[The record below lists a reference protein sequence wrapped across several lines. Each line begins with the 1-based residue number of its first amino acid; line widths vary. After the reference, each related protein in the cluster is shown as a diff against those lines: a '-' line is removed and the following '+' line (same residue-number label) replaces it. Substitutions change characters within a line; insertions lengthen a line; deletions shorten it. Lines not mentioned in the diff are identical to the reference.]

1 MNRTFLCA
9 TILVAAALAAELP
22 VQQVIL
28 YKNGIGYFVRSGE
41 VKAGEAAR
49 LEFKAGEMND
59 VLKSLVIFDEGGK
72 VSGLRYDSSEPL
84 ATKLAEFPFQ
94 LGDRQPLSTLLDQV
108 KGTRVE
114 LKTGPETLAGSV
126 VSARE
131 IPPGEKQ
138 PQREEVTLLLDSG
151 ELRTVDLGGV
161 TAMRFSDPVLQDQ
174 LVKYLGRVA
183 AGRSREKRGVTVD
196 SIGDRTRRLTVSY
209 VVPAPVWKSSY
220 RLAFTG
226 AAEPTLEGWAIVD
239 NTTGED
245 WTKIRLALVSGRPVS
260 FITNLYEPRLVARQ
274 TAELPEEEAEAPEL
288 YGGAFLA
295 PNAVPTQVVPP
306 PPLPGSAATSMDAHR
321 VRNLP
326 MAGRDAGG
334 LLKLIPGMGMPSTVS
349 APAEAAERGELFEY
363 RFDAPVTVRNGESAM
378 LPFLQQKVAAR
389 KLLVFSTAASE
400 FPRNAV
406 ELNNNTGKT
415 LDGGPITVFDGSTY
429 AGEALMET
437 FKAGDKRLVSYA
449 VDLGTRVATTLDSA
463 DDLVRE
469 IHVRRGVLTV
479 RSASRETKTYTVH
492 NVDAKPKTL
501 IVEHAIR
508 PGYRLIDGKP
518 AETTASAYRF
528 EMKLAPQGTVR
539 LPVTEE
545 QLESETTEL
554 TNATSDF
561 LLVYVQNK
569 ELDQAG
575 RKQLERIAGEKRL
588 IAENDAA
595 SKLGDQEI
603 SDLVRDQDRIRQNI
617 MSLNRV
623 SGQQEA
629 VQNYARQLVAQDG
642 QLASLRERQA
652 GLKNKKAALEAELN
666 QTIETMEF

>member
-1 MNRTFLCA
+1 M
-9 TILVAAALAAELP
+9 
-22 VQQVIL
+22 
-28 YKNGIGYFVRSGE
+28 
-41 VKAGEAAR
+41 
-49 LEFKAGEMND
+49 
-59 VLKSLVIFDEGGK
+59 
-72 VSGLRYDSSEPL
+72 RYDSSEPL